1 MCNKYAQA
9 KYYKQVMI
17 KKQSMKIQQ
26 EKMIE
31 YPNIANWIHKGF
43 IEISYEFGR
52 DLVARALDKGGVVWE
67 GGQYKN
73 TDEAMQA
80 LDSAIAQLA

>member
-1 MCNKYAQA
+1 MITKQQA
-9 KYYKQVMI
+9 
-17 KKQSMKIQQ
+17 MKIQQ
-26 EKMIE
+26 KNMME
-31 YPNIANWIHKGF
+31 YPHIANWIHKGF

-52 DLVARALDKGGVVWE
+52 DIVARALDKGGIVWE

-80 LDSAIAQLA
+80 LDTAIAELV